1 MSLGWKRM
9 LSGGLLA
16 MALTGAACSN
26 YGGTNGLVGSSAAPG
41 SSAAATSAG
50 AKTSAPQSTS
60 APASS
65 SATVSCD
72 KNSGGTF
79 SVTQQNFNF
88 QPAKF
93 SAKSCT
99 TVKITNKDSFEH
111 TFTIPNTTINVTLNG
126 GSSSTAQL
134 ALPPGTYVYYC
145 RFHGS
150 PDGTGMAGKLTVT

>member
-1 MSLGWKRM
+1 MTLGWKRM
-9 LSGGLLA
+9 LAAGVLAFGLL
-16 MALTGAACSN
+16 GAACSN
-26 YGGTNGLVGSSAAPG
+26 YGGVTTGSSAPAPAS
-41 SSAAATSAG
+41 SSAATTGTNAT
-50 AKTSAPQSTS
+50 TAPP
-60 APASS
+60 PASSAATS

-72 KNSGGTF
+72 KNGGGT
-79 SVTQQNFNF
+79 VAVATQNFQF
-88 QPAKF
+88 QPPKV

-99 TVKITNKDSFEH
+99 TVNLTNKDSFTH

-126 GSSSTAQL
+126 GGSGSAQL